1 MPNIKS
7 AMKRVRGTQKKS
19 AVNKHAKSEM
29 KTILK
34 KTRLAIENGSE
45 TAAEELRKTEK
56 HLHHLADRGHL
67 HKNTAA
73 RWVSR
78 MRKALNKQAK

>member
-7 AMKRVRGTQKKS
+7 AMKRVRGTEKKS

-29 KTILK
+29 RTLLK
-34 KTRLAIENGSE
+34 KTRLAIETGSE

-56 HLHHLADRGHL
+56 HLHHLADRGHV
-67 HKNTAA
+67 HKNTVA
-73 RWVSR
+73 RWISR
-78 MRKALNKQAK
+78 MNKSLNKK